1 MQTQYLN
8 FDRLSRAAVGDRERA
23 SSDTEWI
30 LVHCSAERVSLRVSK
45 FLQAISETLIETYAR
60 AEERSVWDDDEIW
73 CFRCRSRLRS
83 VRLETKRASTCMSL
97 RERFVVLSNWYEK
110 LSSTVNCLTP
120 IWSILSKM
128 QRLSYRASIAIRD
141 EFCQRN
147 LLSND
152 LMTKTVQFRCQNWHE
167 FSTLQVLAWAIVTH
181 RLKVTAISAVSSIW
195 RVNTFY

>member
-1 MQTQYLN
+1 M
-8 FDRLSRAAVGDRERA
+8 
-23 SSDTEWI
+23 
-30 LVHCSAERVSLRVSK
+30 SK

-60 AEERSVWDDDEIW
+60 AEEQSVWDDYEIW

-97 RERFVVLSNWYEK
+97 RERFVVLSNRYEK
-110 LSSTVNCLTP
+110 SSSTVNCLTL

-128 QRLSYRASIAIRD
+128 LRLSYRASITNRD

-167 FSTLQVLAWAIVTH
+167 FSNLQVLAWVIVTH
-181 RLKVTAISAVSSIW
+181 SLKVIAICTVYCLW
-195 RVNTFY
+195 LVNILHLFCVECYNLSL